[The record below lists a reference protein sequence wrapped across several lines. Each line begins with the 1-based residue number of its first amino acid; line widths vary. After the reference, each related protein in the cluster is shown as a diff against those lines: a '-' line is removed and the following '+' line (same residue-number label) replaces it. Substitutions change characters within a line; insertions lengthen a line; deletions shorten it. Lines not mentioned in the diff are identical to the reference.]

1 MSLITT
7 SILSVYNGSTTDTGS
22 VTATATDDDYECDIR
37 YLVFNNLFRPQE
49 IELELNNYLY
59 PLFVTALQLTQLLLL
74 MMIITID
81 IRFRAVVV

>member
-22 VTATATDDDYECDIR
+22 ATATDDDYDSDIR

-81 IRFRAVVV
+81 IRVGAAVV

>member
-7 SILSVYNGSTTDTGS
+7 SILSVYNGSTTDTAS
-22 VTATATDDDYECDIR
+22 VAATDDDDYDSDIR

-49 IELELNNYLY
+49 IELEHNNYLY

>member
-22 VTATATDDDYECDIR
+22 ATATDDDDYDSDIR

-59 PLFVTALQLTQLLLL
+59 PLFVTALQLTQLLLM

-81 IRFRAVVV
+81 ISVRAAVV